1 MSNFDIRRSIGKTA
15 AFHDGYPCSCSNDG
29 RMARLPRNV
38 DTRLRFKAGTP
49 IFINMA
55 FKLNPLAF
63 FERNDELNKMANNIG
78 AFDNAFE
85 KISFIA

>member
-1 MSNFDIRRSIGKTA
+1 
-15 AFHDGYPCSCSNDG
+15 
-29 RMARLPRNV
+29 MARLPRNV
-38 DTRLRFKAGTP
+38 DTRVRFKAGTP

-63 FERNDELNKMANNIG
+63 FERNDELNKMADNIG

-85 KISFIA
+85 KISFISLKELITRDTLIHMDLKRL